1 MRHCGAYPPL
11 KGCAVH
17 VREPAHFGRGPG
29 REPGRPLF
37 VQWNFLKAGE
47 GVGEPNRPD
56 APAMSAGENI

>member
-1 MRHCGAYPPL
+1 MLENRRTLEGA
-11 KGCAVH
+11 
-17 VREPAHFGRGPG
+17 PG